1 MANSLD
7 LTMSPLGH
15 DPIRSEMPRGHSDS
29 IARYALRRCYV
40 CKDALGK
47 LPTEDT
53 IMSGF
58 SAPPENSPFCRKDL
72 ESREVAVSSSCQGP
86 TTILRKVSE
95 ASEAEIEAELEK
107 MNERIQND
115 YKRLCEYRS
124 QLMEFIQ
131 FARQTETILE
141 EDILFYTKAFL
152 SLPKDQQALEVTTNE
167 LHQKTKMFE
176 AADQEVREPARKFQK
191 LTLPLEDSK
200 KPMKRLHD
208 EQEAKA
214 LVDEKIKNLEKLLS
228 EYHSR
233 LSKMSSIFS
242 ETEKEK
248 YKISKEND
256 YYLALLKKEYARR
269 SDRENQIVREH
280 EEQTEKQSERIKN
293 LRKCIARYK
302 SDYQKQ
308 SNKIKRLRKLAVQN
322 KLRFE
327 TDKAIKKKLSDE
339 KDALSRRVEELTNEL
354 HHQTALLE
362 GKQKQLS
369 NTVSQNALFMKMLKR
384 SSQLN
389 STRVLELIKS
399 KKMFSQLQSELKETQ
414 SLLKAKEAELSSRDA
429 ESIQWDIDRAA
440 TNKKIKNL
448 RAKLRALSM
457 DDQTTDTKAT
467 LDEAS

>member
-1 MANSLD
+1 MANSLG

-15 DPIRSEMPRGHSDS
+15 NPIRSETPWGHSDGVV
-29 IARYALRRCYV
+29 RYALRRCYV
-40 CKDALGK
+40 CRDVLEK
-47 LPTEDT
+47 LPKEDS

-58 SAPPENSPFCRKDL
+58 SAPPENSLFCRKGL
-72 ESREVAVSSSCQGP
+72 ETREVEVSSSCQGP

-131 FARQTETILE
+131 FARQTETILK

-176 AADQEVREPARKFQK
+176 AIDQEVSEPARKFQK
-191 LTLPLEDSK
+191 LTLPLEEIK

-214 LVDEKIKNLEKLLS
+214 LVDEKIKNLEKHVS
-228 EYHSR
+228 EYRSR
-233 LSKMSSIFS
+233 ISRMSSILS

-248 YKISKEND
+248 NKISKDND

-269 SDRENQIVREH
+269 SDRENQIVREL
-280 EEQTEKQSERIKN
+280 EEQTEKQSKRIKN
-293 LRKCIARYK
+293 LRKCVARYK
-302 SDYQKQ
+302 SDYQTQ
-308 SNKIKRLRKLAVQN
+308 SNKVKRLRKLAVQN
-322 KLRFE
+322 KFRFE

-369 NTVSQNALFMKMLKR
+369 NTVSQNAHFMKLLNH
-384 SSQLN
+384 SSN
-389 STRVLELIKS
+389 FHRIREPELIKS
-399 KKMFSQLQSELKETQ
+399 KKMLSQLQSELEEK
-414 SLLKAKEAELSSRDA
+414 KAELSSWDT
-429 ESIQWDIDRAA
+429 ESIQWDIDRAVM
-440 TNKKIKNL
+440 KKKMKTL
-448 RAKLRALSM
+448 RAKLRALSI
-457 DDQTTDTKAT
+457 DNQTTDTEAA
-467 LDEAS
+467 LDEAR